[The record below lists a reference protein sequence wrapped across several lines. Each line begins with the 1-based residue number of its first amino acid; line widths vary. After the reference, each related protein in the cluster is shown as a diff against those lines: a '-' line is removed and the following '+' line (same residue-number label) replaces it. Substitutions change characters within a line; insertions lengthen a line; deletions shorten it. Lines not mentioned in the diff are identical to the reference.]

1 MSCPIHLTFFLVILL
16 FLKSFSW
23 YINYEYMFEGF
34 FDQVKLVFIVSPL
47 ILLLVVSVL
56 SNFGTGPR
64 RRSPIFLPLPEKDSP
79 DRAGG
84 IPWRVGFILMLL
96 FFMISYQ
103 SSFQDR
109 WFPLLSRRS

>member
-34 FDQVKLVFIVSPL
+34 FDQVKLVFILSPL
-47 ILLLVVSVL
+47 ILLLVISVL

-64 RRSPIFLPLPEKDSP
+64 RRSPIFLQDSP

-96 FFMISYQ
+96 FLMISYQ
-103 SSFQDR
+103 SSFQER
-109 WFPLLSRRS
+109 WFPLLSRRSSRL

>member
-1 MSCPIHLTFFLVILL
+1 
-16 FLKSFSW
+16 
-23 YINYEYMFEGF
+23 MFEGF
-34 FDQVKLVFIVSPL
+34 FDHVKLVFILSPL
-47 ILLLVVSVL
+47 ILLLVISVL

-64 RRSPIFLPLPEKDSP
+64 RRSPIFLQDSP

-103 SSFQDR
+103 SSFQER
-109 WFPLLSRRS
+109 WFPLLSRRSSRL